1 MDWKNKRG
9 EIMIKACCVI
19 AAFILWLYIYN
30 VENPILDKNITV
42 PVNVI
47 NNQALAQ
54 SNLAPDIENGITIK
68 ITVRGNVS
76 EVNSLKEGDFDLRAD
91 LSAVDIKKGENK
103 IPVIVEKKPS
113 GVKVTNSD
121 NLFIFVIV
129 DDMVEKKVPVNIV
142 LEGEAREGY
151 YTLQPE
157 TEYKEATI
165 KGAKKLIEKIQYAV
179 IRCDVT
185 DAYKNISLDAK
196 FQAESAGGVIYKYV
210 VVEPDNL
217 DLTIQVKKT
226 KTVPVNVELNGKLED
241 YGIGSILPANDSIE
255 IAGDETALQNIA
267 AINTEAVDISQLKGA
282 KTINS
287 KLIVPEGIVVV
298 GNTSEVK
305 LNILYSNMISKMLT
319 VPVKT
324 KNLTTSLKATLDQ
337 NIATLNLSGVASDIS
352 SLSPDNIE
360 CYLDLNGLG
369 EGKYEVQVKLKL
381 PEGISKL
388 SLNPE
393 KIGVKIEKK

>member
-1 MDWKNKRG
+1 MDGKNKRG
-9 EIMIKACCVI
+9 EIVIKACCAI

-47 NNQALAQ
+47 NNQVLAQ
-54 SNLAPDIENGITIK
+54 AKLAPDIESGITIK

-76 EVNSLKEGDFDLRAD
+76 EVNGLKEGDFDLRAD

-103 IPVIVEKKPS
+103 IPVIVEKKPA

-121 NLFIFVIV
+121 NLFIFVNV

-151 YTLQPE
+151 YALQPE

-255 IAGDETALQNIA
+255 IAGDETVLQNIA
-267 AINTEAVDISQLKGA
+267 AINTEAVDISHLNGA

-305 LNILYSNMISKMLT
+305 LNILYSNMVSKMLT

-324 KNLTTSLKATLDQ
+324 KNLSSTLKATLDQ
-337 NIATLNLSGVASDIS
+337 NTATVNLSGVTSDMS
-352 SLSPDNIE
+352 SLTPDNVE
-360 CYLDLNGLG
+360 CYVDLNGLG
-369 EGKYEVQVKLKL
+369 EGKYEVMVKLKL

>member
-1 MDWKNKRG
+1 MDGKNKRG
-9 EIMIKACCVI
+9 EIVIKACCAI

-47 NNQALAQ
+47 NNQVLAQ
-54 SNLAPDIENGITIK
+54 SKLAPDIENGITIK

-76 EVNSLKEGDFDLRAD
+76 EINGLKEGDFDLRAD

-103 IPVIVEKKPS
+103 IPVIVEKKPAS
-113 GVKVTNSD
+113 VKVTNSD
-121 NLFIFVIV
+121 NLFIFVNV

-151 YTLQPE
+151 YALQPE

-226 KTVPVNVELNGKLED
+226 KTVPVNVELNGKLENF
-241 YGIGSILPANDSIE
+241 GIGSILPANDSIE
-255 IAGDETALQNIA
+255 IAGDETVLQNIA
-267 AINTEAVDISQLKGA
+267 AINTEAVDISQLNGA

-298 GNTSEVK
+298 GNNSEIK
-305 LNILYSNMISKMLT
+305 LNILYSNMVSKMLT

-324 KNLTTSLKATLDQ
+324 RNLSSTLKATLDQ
-337 NIATLNLSGVASDIS
+337 NTATVNLSGVASDMS
-352 SLSPDNIE
+352 SLTPDNVE
-360 CYLDLNGLG
+360 CYVDINGLG
-369 EGKYEVQVKLKL
+369 EGKYEVMVKLKL